1 MSAETILLTHPPDL
15 FLFLFS
21 PQSRNFDLKK
31 AIMQALSFLL
41 KKDANH
47 SRCRSETVKKPD
59 FPHPQAQAYDFFLTR
74 DKTRDFLSPRAVR
87 KA

>member
-1 MSAETILLTHPPDL
+1 MSAETILITHPPDL

-31 AIMQALSFLL
+31 AITQALSFLL
-41 KKDANH
+41 KEDENH
-47 SRCRSETVKKPD
+47 FRCRSETVESRVLPINS
-59 FPHPQAQAYDFFLTR
+59 PVLPIFFLTR
-74 DKTRDFLSPRAVR
+74 DKTRDFLRSFAAR